1 MGCCSFS
8 LKYVHRSIIY
18 LHRSEKCDKETTQWS
33 ACSVSCGMGVSMRM
47 TNDNEDCTFVEQR
60 RLCLVRPCELND
72 KHLVSDKLPLVK
84 PIFLSPAIS
93 DGYINNKQIRLY
105 SILPSVHVFR
115 AQPRVADMDTH
126 FVIFNRQC
134 LHWKSQMLK
143 TFSRTLHTIVIKW
156 CQDFVTNRTSAH

>member
-1 MGCCSFS
+1 MSIDLSF
-8 LKYVHRSIIY
+8 IY
-18 LHRSEKCDKETTQWS
+18 TGPKKCDKETTQWS

-93 DGYINNKQIRLY
+93 DGYINNKQIRPLLNTAF
-105 SILPSVHVFR
+105 SSCVSVH
-115 AQPRVADMDTH
+115 
-126 FVIFNRQC
+126 
-134 LHWKSQMLK
+134 
-143 TFSRTLHTIVIKW
+143 SRE
-156 CQDFVTNRTSAH
+156 